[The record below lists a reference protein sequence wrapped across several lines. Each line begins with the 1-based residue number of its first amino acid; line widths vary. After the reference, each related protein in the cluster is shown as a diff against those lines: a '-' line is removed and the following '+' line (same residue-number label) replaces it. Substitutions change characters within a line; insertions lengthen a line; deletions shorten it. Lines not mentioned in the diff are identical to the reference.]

1 MSRIFIVDDH
11 EMVRRGLTEI
21 LSEPPEFEVIGEAAS
36 CREATGRIAATRPDV
51 AIVDVHLPDGSGI
64 DLCRHIRQ
72 EYPDVRVLVLTAFD
86 DEEAVLASV
95 LADASGYLLKTVR
108 GPELVEA
115 VRAVI
120 AGRKLVSPA
129 LARRAALR
137 AEEAMDVDPRFG
149 SLSLRERQI
158 LALVADALTNREIS
172 RRLNL
177 SEKTVK
183 NYVSKMLT
191 KLGFDHRTQAA
202 VFEIARRTGD
212 AP

>member
-1 MSRIFIVDDH
+1 
-11 EMVRRGLTEI
+11 
-21 LSEPPEFEVIGEAAS
+21 
-36 CREATGRIAATRPDV
+36 
-51 AIVDVHLPDGSGI
+51 
-64 DLCRHIRQ
+64 
-72 EYPDVRVLVLTAFD
+72 
-86 DEEAVLASV
+86 
-95 LADASGYLLKTVR
+95 
-108 GPELVEA
+108 
-115 VRAVI
+115 
-120 AGRKLVSPA
+120 
-129 LARRAALR
+129 
-137 AEEAMDVDPRFG
+137 MDVDPRFG

>member
-95 LADASGYLLKTVR
+95 LDWNEPTLRRIHDDFT
-108 GPELVEA
+108 E
-115 VRAVI
+115 I
-120 AGRKLVSPA
+120 
-129 LARRAALR
+129 RAAL
-137 AEEAMDVDPRFG
+137 G
-149 SLSLRERQI
+149 
-158 LALVADALTNREIS
+158 
-172 RRLNL
+172 
-177 SEKTVK
+177 
-183 NYVSKMLT
+183 
-191 KLGFDHRTQAA
+191 
-202 VFEIARRTGD
+202 ARG
-212 AP
+212 